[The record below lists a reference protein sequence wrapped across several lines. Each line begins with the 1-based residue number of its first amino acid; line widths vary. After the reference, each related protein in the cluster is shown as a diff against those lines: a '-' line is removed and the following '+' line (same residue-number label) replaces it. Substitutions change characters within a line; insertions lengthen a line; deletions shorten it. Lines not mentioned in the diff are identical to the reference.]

1 MSRQRKYIICKD
13 WSGKNT
19 QIRIGY
25 PFFHRDLIERSDE
38 KNHIKCVGGGK
49 WDIDTS
55 NKTITLYGASDD
67 FGKPKKNDIEQ
78 AIKNLDKHAW
88 WQMSWMIKQVCGIDI
103 KENELSTYRFVID
116 YF

>member
-1 MSRQRKYIICKD
+1 MNRQRKYIICKD

-67 FGKPKKNDIEQ
+67 FGKPNKNDIEQ

-88 WQMSWMIKQVCGIDI
+88 WQMSWIIERACEINI
-103 KENELSTYRFVID
+103 EENELSTYRFVID
-116 YF
+116 YK